1 MKVIIAGAGKVGT
14 MLTRKLLLEGY
25 EIILIDDDQQVLE
38 VCTERYDVMA
48 VQGNCAS
55 METLEQANIKKADL
69 LIAVSGGDEYNLLC
83 CMTAH
88 GINPNIHTLA

>member
-55 METLEQANIKKADL
+55 METLEQANIKKADFEEIRL
-69 LIAVSGGDEYNLLC
+69 FKNVISPYLIFE
-83 CMTAH
+83 
-88 GINPNIHTLA
+88 